1 MYRYVTELKALVIDI
16 DSFAE
21 IDYSSWDEIAGKFSC
36 LFLTLR
42 KELKDC
48 LAQRYGQT
56 AVYLMNEYL
65 QKFAPTPVLHSD
77 VLKILNVKTTE
88 LAYVSCNIN
97 FLRRALTFCRG
108 TVWIREKIT
117 YGEISTSPDIICKDF
132 SDFMNHLKSGD
143 GGFVCEK
150 CLSNSKNAVGSIVP
164 VVFPIDEKPAPIFV
178 LGRYYGYSHYM
189 KQKHPYS
196 AAIYWNKKKGSKFYG
211 SFEEIFSKMYQ
222 ATVNAIGRQIHID
235 AICSVPPHLG
245 EDSRFVHTVERIA
258 EKLKLENLGENFVC
272 IKEYP
277 KQRGMSSG
285 GRQEN
290 ITGAFQYMGNL
301 EGKNVIL
308 LDDVVTTGS
317 TLRECVRMLY
327 QAGAENVISIVLAV
341 NQFPGNYWSSAEPEV
356 ICPYCGDSMH
366 LLVNS
371 TRKTFFYSCY
381 QCKHSLN
388 FDAGWKQLCDSINDE
403 NYP

>member
-65 QKFAPTPVLHSD
+65 QKFAPTPVLHGD

-88 LAYVSCNIN
+88 LAYVSCDIN
-97 FLRRALTFCRG
+97 FLRRALTFCSG
-108 TVWIREKIT
+108 TVWITNGIT
-117 YGEISTSPDIICKDF
+117 YEDISTSPDIICFDLSYF
-132 SDFMNHLKSGD
+132 LYHLQTGGGGFFCEKLLSPCENKSG
-143 GGFVCEK
+143 
-150 CLSNSKNAVGSIVP
+150 IMVP
-164 VVFPIDEKPAPIFV
+164 TLFPIDENLITIFV

-196 AAIYWNKKKGSKFYG
+196 AAIYWNKKMKSKLYG
-211 SFEEIFSKMYQ
+211 VFEETFSEMYE
-222 ATVNAIGRQIHID
+222 AAIDVIRKQVMID
-235 AICSVPPHLG
+235 GVCSVPPHVG
-245 EDSRFVHTVERIA
+245 EQSRFHWI
-258 EKLKLENLGENFVC
+258 LENISRSFGVKNLQDKFIS
-272 IKEYP
+272 IKDYP
-277 KQRGMSSG
+277 KQKGMSSY

-290 ITGAFQYMGNL
+290 IIGAFQYKGNL
-301 EGKNVIL
+301 EGENVVL

-317 TLRECVRMLY
+317 TLRECIRTLY
-327 QAGAENVISIVLAV
+327 RAGAETVIPVVLAV

-356 ICPYCGDSMH
+356 ICPYCGDSML

-381 QCKHSLN
+381 QCKHSFN